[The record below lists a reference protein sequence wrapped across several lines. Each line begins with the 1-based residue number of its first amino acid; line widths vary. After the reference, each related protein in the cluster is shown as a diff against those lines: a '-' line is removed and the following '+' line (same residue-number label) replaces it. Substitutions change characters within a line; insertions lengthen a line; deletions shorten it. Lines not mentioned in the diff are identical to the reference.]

1 MARLQAMAAEPA
13 VGVPHA
19 NQSAAPALSLAYLS
33 RPPPDAAAAATGGAR
48 DSYMPPGV

>member
-1 MARLQAMAAEPA
+1 MARLHAMAAEPA

-33 RPPPDAAAAATGGAR
+33 RPPPDAAAAATGGAP